1 MENKSTIEK
10 NKDLEELT
18 KVIEGIDFTALKN
31 VIFDILNKTGIDL
44 ERLKKVNPESIRIVN
59 DASFES
65 IAAYFQGVDLIGLRA
80 GISDEYDENE
90 ILLFVTHEFVHSLSS
105 MQRLEEKYEK
115 YNIISAPETRYKLG
129 LTESLV
135 SDLPFRS
142 FRKNDQVNEG
152 LTELIAE
159 AITVEFLRRK
169 GENCDLSDLSSKLYP
184 VGKDLVKILVFS
196 ISEKTGLPDDVV
208 FLSLVRAM
216 FSGEFDAFKLELE
229 DEHSISDLVDRLSKV
244 NEDYQIANVGFLKR
258 KEHYS
263 LKLDK
268 LNIKGL
274 EKVLKR
280 ATKQNEYY
288 NPLIEKLK

>member
-1 MENKSTIEK
+1 MIN
-10 NKDLEELT
+10 
-18 KVIEGIDFTALKN
+18 
-31 VIFDILNKTGIDL
+31 
-44 ERLKKVNPESIRIVN
+44 
-59 DASFES
+59 
-65 IAAYFQGVDLIGLRA
+65 
-80 GISDEYDENE
+80 
-90 ILLFVTHEFVHSLSS
+90 
-105 MQRLEEKYEK
+105 
-115 YNIISAPETRYKLG
+115 
-129 LTESLV
+129 
-135 SDLPFRS
+135 
-142 FRKNDQVNEG
+142 
-152 LTELIAE
+152 
-159 AITVEFLRRK
+159 LRRK

-280 ATKQNEYY
+280 ATKQNE
-288 NPLIEKLK
+288 